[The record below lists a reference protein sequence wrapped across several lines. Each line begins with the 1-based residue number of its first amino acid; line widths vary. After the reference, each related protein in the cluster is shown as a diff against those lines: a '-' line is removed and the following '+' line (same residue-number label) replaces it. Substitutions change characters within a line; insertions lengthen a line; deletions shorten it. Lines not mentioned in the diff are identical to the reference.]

1 MQLRD
6 VKCLRIFDGSDES
19 SELCSE
25 YPEPP
30 QAMTC
35 ECDVIPCN
43 FNMTNL
49 CPTAPPPGC
58 AAETSDDDF
67 LELGCFEKSVEHGP
81 SGEPASLYD
90 WSCMNYTGTSPCRS
104 GLAFYSMRSN
114 ALIPALCYE
123 FCVGKGMDIFA
134 LVHGVECRCGAS
146 AVNSQGD
153 VLNLRHLQFNPA
165 ELTLHTDDMTP
176 CPIRAYRYMGHYEAG
191 SVPFGLTQILDIDSE
206 YQRSIYAGKKVSH
219 EDAPDGYQTTSPP
232 PEVWRNQGNCGGW

>member
-1 MQLRD
+1 MKPEHFLGEERKITYFD
-6 VKCLRIFDGSDES
+6 DCRRHIFVEMGAGWLNETK
-19 SELCSE
+19 
-25 YPEPP
+25 P
-30 QAMTC
+30 TR
-35 ECDVIPCN
+35 CDVIPCN
-43 FNMTNL
+43 SNMTNL

-81 SGEPASLYD
+81 SGSAASVYD
-90 WSCMNYTGTSPCRS
+90 WSCMNHTGTSPCRS
-104 GLAFYSMRSN
+104 GLPFYSMRSN
-114 ALIPALCYE
+114 ALIPALCFE

-134 LVHGVECRCGAS
+134 LVDGVECRCGAS
-146 AVNSQGD
+146 AVNTQGD

-191 SVPFGLTQILDIDSE
+191 AVPFGLTQILDTDSE

-219 EDAPDGYQTTSPP
+219 EDAPDGQKTTSPP
-232 PEVWRNQGNCGGW
+232 PQVVWRNH